1 MEPAVNNFNFYNTT
15 RIVFGKGQIAELPSL
30 IPKDRIVYMTYGGGS
45 IKRNGTYE
53 QVMNALKG
61 YEVHEFGGIEAN
73 PDFDTLIKAV
83 AEIKKFDMDRVML
96 LAVGGGSVAD
106 GTKFIAAACRYTD
119 SDDLWNL
126 VLTGCSTIKNALPI
140 GVVLTLPAVGISVI
154 GEWQTGSESDAVG
167 TISRRALK
175 AKLPI
180 SNPLLFPKFAIL
192 DPMTSMS
199 LPERQ
204 TTNGVVDSFIH
215 VCEQYITTCQSECC
229 YEV

>member
-1 MEPAVNNFNFYNTT
+1 MEPFMNNFNYANPT
-15 RIVFGKGQIAELPSL
+15 RIIFGKGQIAELSSL
-30 IPKDRIVYMTYGGGS
+30 IPKDRIVYMTYGMGS

-83 AEIKKFDMDRVML
+83 AEIKKLDMDRVTL

-119 SDDLWNL
+119 SEDAWNM
-126 VLTGCSTIKNALPI
+126 VLTGCSTIKDALPL

-154 GEWQTGSESDAVG
+154 GEW
-167 TISRRALK
+167 
-175 AKLPI
+175 
-180 SNPLLFPKFAIL
+180 
-192 DPMTSMS
+192 
-199 LPERQ
+199 
-204 TTNGVVDSFIH
+204 
-215 VCEQYITTCQSECC
+215 
-229 YEV
+229 